1 MAGAVQP
8 QGAMNAS
15 MMQQIMTDNQQ
26 AQTIYMQIAADAQKQ
41 RVERQKIQA
50 DLQTKTFEI
59 MQDVTV
65 NKQKTADKAFNA
77 CDAYIRG

>member
-1 MAGAVQP
+1 MGRILLAALDD
-8 QGAMNAS
+8 AS
-15 MMQQIMTDNQQ
+15 LQD
-26 AQTIYMQIAADAQKQ
+26 YLDH
-41 RVERQKIQA
+41 A